1 MSHHSTYVAFPASEH
16 LHNLT
21 EGFIQRMRGP
31 GARPEPQV
39 VEQIM
44 STFLQEALD
53 AFMIK
58 PSRLSGLSP
67 GLMRVVMFTTDTI
80 NKASQVVV
88 RSTVKKLD
96 LQQNKDIAEY
106 MDSVRHQFDGS
117 WNICFPISP
126 ELAHTAQ
133 EGFHMA
139 IDGKKNQAMPMMIQ
153 YFHRLTDTAMFW
165 YFEEPLRLL
174 KFGPIL
180 RKVADVGIATT
191 RKATHTVVD
200 KVIPKLDDEQA
211 RISAEYALSLLK
223 LGPQRN
229 DIR

>member
-1 MSHHSTYVAFPASEH
+1 MSHHSTYVAFPASDH
-16 LHNLT
+16 LHSLT
-21 EGFIQRMRGP
+21 DGFIQRMRGANP
-31 GARPEPQV
+31 RPEPQV

-44 STFLQEALD
+44 TTFLQEALD

-58 PSRLSGLSP
+58 PSKLSGLSP
-67 GLMRVVMFTTDTI
+67 NLMRVVTFTTETI

-96 LQQNKDIAEY
+96 VRQTKDIAEY

-139 IDGKKNQAMPMMIQ
+139 IDGKKQQAMPMMIQ
-153 YFHRLTDTAMFW
+153 YFHRLTDTSMYW

-180 RKVADVGIATT
+180 RKVADIGIATT
-191 RKATHTVVD
+191 RKATHSVVD
-200 KVIPKLDDEQA
+200 TVIPKLNDDQA
-211 RISAEYALSLLK
+211 KVSAEYALSLLK
-223 LGPQRN
+223 LGPFRD

>member
-16 LHNLT
+16 LHNIT
-21 EGFIQRMRGP
+21 DGFIQRMRGP
-31 GARPEPQV
+31 GAKPEPQV
-39 VEQIM
+39 IEQIM
-44 STFLQEALD
+44 TTFLQESLD

-67 GLMRVVMFTTDTI
+67 GLMRVVTFTTETI

-88 RSTVKKLD
+88 RSTVKKLNV
-96 LQQNKDIAEY
+96 QQNKDIAEY
-106 MDSVRHQFDGS
+106 MDTVRHQFDGT

-126 ELAHTAQ
+126 DLAQTAQ
-133 EGFHMA
+133 DGFHMA
-139 IDGKKNQAMPMMIQ
+139 INGKRAEALPMMMQ
-153 YFHRLTDTAMFW
+153 YFHRLTDTAMYW
-165 YFEEPLRLL
+165 YFEQPLGLL

-191 RKATHTVVD
+191 RKATHAVVD
-200 KVIPKLDDEQA
+200 NVIPKLSDEQA
-211 RISAEYALSLLK
+211 KVSAEYALSLLK
-223 LGPQRN
+223 LGPKRD